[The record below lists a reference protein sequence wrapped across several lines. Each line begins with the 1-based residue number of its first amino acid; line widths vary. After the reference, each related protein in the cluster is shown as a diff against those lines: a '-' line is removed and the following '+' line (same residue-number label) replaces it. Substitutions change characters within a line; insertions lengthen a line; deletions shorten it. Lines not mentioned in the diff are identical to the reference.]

1 MILEHPMERHVVLI
15 RNRRRSGGIWG
26 HQTDG
31 CFHVGENS
39 GRRIWETGGN
49 NLSLDRLK
57 TFSTSEEENFT
68 VPGPLLV

>member
-1 MILEHPMERHVVLI
+1 MILEQLVERRVVLV
-15 RNRRRSGGIWG
+15 RNRRRGGGIWS
-26 HQTDG
+26 HQADG
-31 CFHVGENS
+31 CFNVGKNS

-49 NLSLDRLK
+49 NLSLNRLK